1 MALDLILALSLIIG
15 GLALAAWGRE
25 QWRRASE
32 KARRASQT
40 LAAGQRLQSAQ
51 ARRADAVRRRDT
63 RDQHSAEAECR
74 AAMIEVLS
82 LGRGR

>member
-1 MALDLILALSLIIG
+1 MALDLIVGLSLIIG
-15 GLALAAWGRE
+15 GLAVAAWGRE

-32 KARRASQT
+32 KARHASRA

-63 RDQHSAEAECR
+63 RDQGRAEDECR
-74 AAMIEVLS
+74 AAMTEVLR
-82 LGRGR
+82 LGGGR

>member
-25 QWRRASE
+25 QWRLASE
-32 KARRASQT
+32 KARHASRAI
-40 LAAGQRLQSAQ
+40 AAGQRLQSAL